1 MNTLKRRASY
11 ALTALILSTLALASC
26 SRAGEIKLPATPPL
40 TGGLGWAVVKDS
52 YVRLKESP
60 AELSRDIDHLQRGSV
75 FKLEE
80 RELGKKERGSGDDD
94 APKLWYR
101 LESELGKGWVIDAEL
116 DIYSTE
122 AQAKKA
128 AESYR

>member
-1 MNTLKRRASY
+1 MR
-11 ALTALILSTLALASC
+11 
-26 SRAGEIKLPATPPL
+26 EVKLPATPLL

-60 AELSRDIDHLQRGSV
+60 SEGARDLDHLHRGAV

-80 RELGKKERGSGDDD
+80 RELGPQDKGSGDDD

-101 LESELGKGWVIDAEL
+101 LESEGGKGWVVDSEL

-128 AESYR
+128 SGSYR